1 MQDLKIQYEINF
13 FTLLNI
19 GQNAPKKWNS
29 NYIVLNEEMLSDSI
43 KDLGKCPNRKMHE
56 SESACFP
63 VGALC
68 KVQNQILKHFSH
80 KVLYNFY
87 SKFFWSNSASI

>member
-1 MQDLKIQYEINF
+1 MLQ
-13 FTLLNI
+13 
-19 GQNAPKKWNS
+19 KKWNS

-87 SKFFWSNSASI
+87 SKFFLEQFGLYLTKSKNGLLIVFSNLA